1 MSSVSADKMES
12 AKGRGS
18 GEPFRRLGCRM
29 LVFDWKRRA
38 LLFMFGVAVAGLGVA
53 LSTQAGLGATPI
65 SSVPWVLTRVTPL
78 SYGTLTLLMNL
89 LFVFGQ
95 IVVLRRRFAPFQL
108 LQVPA
113 TALFGVCI
121 DGGMALTRPWVT
133 AVYPLQVLMLVGGAS
148 LLAVGIVCQVHSDFL
163 CVPGDALVKTV
174 AQTFRLRLA
183 RVKTC
188 FDATLVLSALAVS
201 YALLHRVEG
210 VREGTVLGVF
220 LVGWFVGLALP
231 RLRGLRKSCYHWVA
245 T

>member
-1 MSSVSADKMES
+1 M
-12 AKGRGS
+12 
-18 GEPFRRLGCRM
+18 
-29 LVFDWKRRA
+29 
-38 LLFMFGVAVAGLGVA
+38 LFMFGVAVAGLGVA

-133 AVYPLQVLMLVGGAS
+133 AVYPLQILMLVGGAS

-183 RVKTC
+183 RASENLEPKT
-188 FDATLVLSALAVS
+188 
-201 YALLHRVEG
+201 
-210 VREGTVLGVF
+210 
-220 LVGWFVGLALP
+220 
-231 RLRGLRKSCYHWVA
+231 
-245 T
+245 